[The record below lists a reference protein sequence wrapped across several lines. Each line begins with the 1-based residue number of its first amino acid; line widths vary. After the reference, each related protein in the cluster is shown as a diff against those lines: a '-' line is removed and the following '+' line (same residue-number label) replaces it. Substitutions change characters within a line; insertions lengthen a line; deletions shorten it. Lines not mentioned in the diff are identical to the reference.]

1 MLVLVG
7 VAKERQPRDDDQP
20 APLVP
25 ALLNTMMNSPFRIL
39 LPAWA
44 CDSFCNAMVQCMTPY
59 FVKVVVEPSYQ
70 TLEEDGRDCN
80 PDSDSYASKWF
91 CEANEVI
98 TVCGICVL
106 IAAIAGLPLW
116 KFAVSRVGKVNTW

>member
-1 MLVLVG
+1 
-7 VAKERQPRDDDQP
+7 
-20 APLVP
+20 
-25 ALLNTMMNSPFRIL
+25 
-39 LPAWA
+39 
-44 CDSFCNAMVQCMTPY
+44 MTPY

-91 CEANEVI
+91 CEADEVI

-116 KFAVSRVGKVNTW
+116 KLAVAIGLSVVAIVMSISRLVAAYKLLSLANSGELTGYIIAQVILH